1 MDEQHLQFFL
11 RDAPVAAA
19 MFDRNMRYLVA
30 SGRWL
35 EDYRLDSN
43 VIGRSHYEIF
53 PEISE
58 RWKEVHRRTLRG
70 ETLKGEEDHFEC
82 PDGTV
87 QWLRWEA
94 RPWYAADGEIG
105 GIVIFSEEVTEQKQA
120 KERARSNEL
129 RLGLALDAASMIS
142 FDWDVPS
149 DEVHRF
155 EMTDAG
161 SPPQVEASRN
171 FVGVCEAVHPD
182 DRERFRADVHAALTS
197 KNGRYE
203 SEIRVVRPDGEIA
216 WFLERGRVE
225 RDVNGRPARLIG
237 VAQDITERKRAE
249 DALRDADRRKDEF
262 IAILSHELRNPLAPI
277 RNGLQVL
284 CKTGGQGPSA
294 ERAREM
300 MERQVEHLVRLVDD
314 LLDVS
319 RVTHGKIELRKER
332 LDLGVLVRTVDL
344 NREQVDAA
352 GILLRLNLPDK
363 PVLVEADP
371 VRLAQ
376 IFSNLVNNAVKY
388 TDRGGQIEVA
398 VQREADEAVVSVA
411 DTGAGI
417 PKDILPHVF
426 DLFVQVKRSPVR
438 TQGGLGIGLSLVRGL
453 VELHDGNVEAHS
465 EGEGRGSRFVVR
477 LPLSGTVEANAS
489 PPQAATYTTVPPRRV
504 LVVDDTRDVAD
515 SFALLL
521 EILGAQV
528 RVAYSGAQALAA
540 CAEFEPELVFLDIGM
555 PQMDGFETARRMRKL
570 PAGREPV
577 FIALTGWGEEETRR
591 RAREA
596 GFDRFLTKPAD
607 MSELEALLLDVTC
620 GKDCQGI
627 FDEA

>member
-1 MDEQHLQFFL
+1 
-11 RDAPVAAA
+11 
-19 MFDRNMRYLVA
+19 
-30 SGRWL
+30 
-35 EDYRLDSN
+35 
-43 VIGRSHYEIF
+43 
-53 PEISE
+53 
-58 RWKEVHRRTLRG
+58 
-70 ETLKGEEDHFEC
+70 
-82 PDGTV
+82 
-87 QWLRWEA
+87 
-94 RPWYAADGEIG
+94 
-105 GIVIFSEEVTEQKQA
+105 
-120 KERARSNEL
+120 
-129 RLGLALDAASMIS
+129 
-142 FDWDVPS
+142 
-149 DEVHRF
+149 
-155 EMTDAG
+155 
-161 SPPQVEASRN
+161 
-171 FVGVCEAVHPD
+171 
-182 DRERFRADVHAALTS
+182 
-197 KNGRYE
+197 
-203 SEIRVVRPDGEIA
+203 
-216 WFLERGRVE
+216 
-225 RDVNGRPARLIG
+225 
-237 VAQDITERKRAE
+237 
-249 DALRDADRRKDEF
+249 
-262 IAILSHELRNPLAPI
+262 
-277 RNGLQVL
+277 
-284 CKTGGQGPSA
+284 
-294 ERAREM
+294 
-300 MERQVEHLVRLVDD
+300 VRLVDD